1 MISADETAA
10 KPTLGTSAAKG
21 LLWSAVSMGANKF
34 VAFASTVV
42 LARLLAPDDFGVFA
56 AALTLMLY
64 LEVAL
69 DLGISAAVV
78 YEQEEGLTAR
88 LDTAF
93 TTNVLFAAA
102 LTLLGIAIA
111 PELSRFLGVPDA
123 TLIFRVMSFYLL
135 IRGLGQVNTA
145 VLRRDLN
152 FRRLAVVEISG
163 AAVRA
168 GVSVTFAALGYG
180 VWAIVWGFLLGESAS
195 TIAAWVVVR
204 FRPRLRIDTKAA
216 RSMLR
221 FGLGVVALDII
232 NELALNS
239 DYLVVANRLGATA
252 LGFYTLAYRLPELL
266 VNNAF
271 WVFSRVAFP
280 VYSKG
285 RASGREVMRD
295 TMLRA
300 LRLAS
305 LFGFAV
311 GTGLAIVSR
320 DAILVLFSDKWN
332 AAVTPMAVISL
343 SVALG
348 SIGFASGDIFPA
360 MGRPGMLVKI
370 NAPLTAIRIVGF
382 VIAAQYGIVAV
393 ALVHLITN
401 FFYAFVR
408 LAVADRFLGSRFR
421 DSLRALVP
429 GACVAAGITAFALP
443 VRLAMQPGLVSLV
456 LVIVAGMV
464 GGALGLFLAGPS
476 VLRELRE
483 LVRRLVAGRSATL
496 EPENVAT
503 ATSEDRDVVAAE
515 VLALLGDEVVPPAAS
530 ASSTAAPPPASVA
543 TLPAESGHRFVALGA
558 VISAAV
564 AFGIAIAVFVFLDRP
579 LAYVLAAILTVAGVV
594 AARLHV
600 RGAGWWVIGVVVGG
614 VLAMLS

>member
-1 MISADETAA
+1 MSSADGATA
-10 KPTLGTSAAKG
+10 KSTLGTSAAKG
-21 LLWSAVSMGANKF
+21 LLWSALSMGANKF

-78 YEQEEGLTAR
+78 YEQEEGLTSR

-93 TTNVLFAAA
+93 TTNVLFASV
-102 LTLLGIAIA
+102 LTLVGIGIAPA
-111 PELSRFLGVPDA
+111 LARLLGVPDA

-152 FRRLAVVEISG
+152 FRRLAIVEISG
-163 AAVRA
+163 AAARA
-168 GVSVTFAALGYG
+168 CISVVLAAMGYG
-180 VWAIVWGFLLGESAS
+180 VWSIVWGFLAGELAS
-195 TIAAWVVVR
+195 TVAAWFVVR
-204 FRPRLRIDTKAA
+204 FRPRLHIDIKAA

-221 FGLGVVALDII
+221 FGLGVVALNII

-280 VYSKG
+280 VYAKG
-285 RASGREVMRD
+285 RAAGRDAMRD

-320 DAILVLFSDKWN
+320 DAILVLFSDKWHE
-332 AAVTPMAVISL
+332 AITPMAVISM

-382 VIAAQYGIVAV
+382 VIAAQHGIVAV

-429 GACVAAGITAFALP
+429 GFCVAAGITLFALP
-443 VRLAMQPGLVSLV
+443 VRLALQPGALSLV

-476 VLRELRE
+476 VTRELRE

-496 EPENVAT
+496 DPESVITST
-503 ATSEDRDVVAAE
+503 AEDRDLVAVE
-515 VLALLGDEVVPPAAS
+515 VLALLDEAALSEQDRS
-530 ASSTAAPPPASVA
+530 A
-543 TLPAESGHRFVALGA
+543 ER
-558 VISAAV
+558 
-564 AFGIAIAVFVFLDRP
+564 
-579 LAYVLAAILTVAGVV
+579 
-594 AARLHV
+594 
-600 RGAGWWVIGVVVGG
+600 
-614 VLAMLS
+614 